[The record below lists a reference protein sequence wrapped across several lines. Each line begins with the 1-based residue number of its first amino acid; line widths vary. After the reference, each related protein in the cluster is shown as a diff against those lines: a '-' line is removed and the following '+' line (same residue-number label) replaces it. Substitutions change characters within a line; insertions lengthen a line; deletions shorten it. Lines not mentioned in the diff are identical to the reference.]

1 MRMAVIGHVEWGL
14 FARSREPLERGAI
27 VHLYDA
33 YEEPGGAGGVM
44 ARALPALG
52 AEAVFFTALGSDAAA
67 ERTLEVLEADGCEV
81 RAARFT
87 GTQNRVTTVVD
98 PSHDRTIL
106 VHGPNTFPTTDDPLG
121 WEDLAACDACFHTGD
136 DPRTLVAGR
145 AARVLGATARRL
157 RFVVES
163 GVELDVLCGS
173 ASDPNEAYDLAD
185 LRVRPR
191 LCTWSEGAAGGRFVD
206 ADGTEGRWQAV
217 AASGP
222 VVDTYGAGDHFMVA
236 LTLALGRGER
246 RDDALAYAARCAA
259 DQLTR
264 RGAAPR

>member
-14 FARSREPLERGAI
+14 FAYSREPLERGAI

-33 YEEPGGAGGVM
+33 VEEPGGAGGVM
-44 ARALPALG
+44 ARALPMLG
-52 AEAVFFTALGSDAAA
+52 AQTVFFTALGSDPTA
-67 ERTLEVLEADGCEV
+67 ERTLEVLESEGCEV
-81 RAARFT
+81 RASRFI
-87 GTQNRVTTVVD
+87 GIQNRVTTVVD
-98 PSHDRTIL
+98 PSRDRTIL

-121 WEDLAACDACFHTGD
+121 WEDLAGFDACFHTGD

-163 GVELDVLCGS
+163 RVELDVLCGS
-173 ASDPNEAYDLAD
+173 ASDPSESFELDDLP
-185 LRVRPR
+185 VRPL
-191 LCTWSEGAAGGRFVD
+191 LCTWSEGAQGGHFVD
-206 ADGTEGRWQAV
+206 ADGATGRWEAV
-217 AASGP
+217 APSAP
-222 VVDTYGAGDHFMVA
+222 VIDTYGAGDYFLVA
-236 LTLALGRGER
+236 LTLALARGER